1 LNEDEY
7 DDLFTQ
13 SDAIIHDCSSF
24 IAEYAV
30 TKKPALYLLS
40 KSSQALEFVNDFGKC
55 ALQTHDTATSAA
67 EINEFILRVVSDKN
81 PHRREKTT
89 CFDEYLSEFYG
100 SEMPS
105 DMILKD
111 IKLALGVSPLAKKNR
126 G

>member
-1 LNEDEY
+1 MNEDEY